1 MMTPEIAIIGG
12 SAAGL
17 TAAINL
23 KMRSP
28 EKELVVIRNVRNT
41 VVPCGIPYIFGTM
54 KAVDK
59 NIIPDSMFEQ
69 MNIPILNQNVEDIDT
84 DSKTI
89 TLQNGEQVCYS
100 KLILA
105 TGSKPLLP
113 QMPGIHLKN
122 VHAIRKDPD
131 YLEQLFTAFRQARN
145 IVVVGGGFIGVEV
158 TEQLA
163 RMDETPRQLTIVEAL
178 PHCLMQA
185 VEEEFCRDA
194 ESQLRNAGITIKTG
208 SRVEA
213 LEGDDSVKAVRLA
226 NGDVIEA
233 DLVLIG
239 LGATPNI
246 DLARQ
251 IGLECNARDGI
262 LVDEWMQTSGKDI
275 FAAGDCASKFSP
287 LTKQP
292 SSVRLGSTACTEG
305 MIAASNLFS
314 LQRTTAGAVGAFA
327 TVVGSICIGS
337 VGFTSHAAKQQ
348 GIEILTGAAAG
359 PNRHPAHLPGGIP
372 DMKAILHFRQE
383 DGVLVGG
390 HIRGTD
396 ATAEIVNILAVAT
409 QAGLTAEQ
417 LATMQYATHPLL
429 TASPSAYQIMMAAE
443 QVVIQ
448 RGH

>member
-1 MMTPEIAIIGG
+1 MHTPEIAIIGG

-28 EKELVVIRNVRNT
+28 EKSVLVIRNVRNT

-54 KAVDK
+54 KAVEK

-69 MNIPILNQNVEDIDT
+69 MGIPIINQNVASVDAQGKRIA
-84 DSKTI
+84 
-89 TLQNGEQVCYS
+89 LQNGEQVSYS

-113 QMPGIHLKN
+113 DMPGISLKN

-131 YLEQLFTAFRQARN
+131 YLEQLYCAFRQARN

-163 RMDETPRQLTIVEAL
+163 RMDETPRKLTLVEAL

-185 VEEEFCRDA
+185 VEEEFCCDA
-194 ESQLRNAGITIKTG
+194 ENQLRNAGIILQTG
-208 SRVEA
+208 SKVDA
-213 LEGDDSVKAVRLA
+213 LEGEDSVTSVRLA
-226 NGDVIEA
+226 SGEVLDA

-246 DLARQ
+246 DLAQ
-251 IGLECNARDGI
+251 QMGLSCTPRDGI
-262 LVDEWMQTSGKDI
+262 LVDEWMQTSLPDV

-292 SSVRLGSTACTEG
+292 SMVRLGSTACSEG
-305 MIAASNLFS
+305 MIAASNLFG
-314 LQRTTAGAVGAFA
+314 QCRTTPGAVGAFA

-337 VGFTSHAAKQQ
+337 AGFTSHAAQQ
-348 GIEILTGAAAG
+348 HGLDILTGAAAG
-359 PNRHPAHLPGGIP
+359 PNRHPAHLPGGIA
-372 DMKAILHFRQE
+372 DMKAILHFRKE

-396 ATAEIVNILAVAT
+396 ATAEIVNILAVAI

-443 QVVIQ
+443 QVAIQ
-448 RGH
+448 RGN